1 MQIGRRTPRVRP
13 MTAADTPKPERIAK
27 IIAAS
32 GVCSRRA
39 AEEMITDGRVTLN
52 GKKISSPAVNITA
65 EDKIT
70 IDGKPLRI
78 QTDKTK
84 QPRLWI
90 LHKSA
95 GWITTNSDPEGRP
108 TVFENIPKKIGRVI
122 SVGRLD
128 INSEGLLLLTN
139 HGGLARTLELPKT
152 GLPRDYEVRVNGRVD
167 PDALA
172 DLVNG
177 ITVDGVNYGAID
189 AVQEDPNHRGS
200 SNQWL
205 HITLHEGKNREIRRV
220 MEALDLRVNRLIRV
234 GYGPF
239 ELGDLAQGK
248 IKEVPQETLEKFL
261 LQIGFQP

>member
-1 MQIGRRTPRVRP
+1 LSVKGRRLSVAI
-13 MTAADTPKPERIAK
+13 MAETPKPERIAK

-39 AEEMITDGRVTLN
+39 AEEMIADGRVTLN
-52 GKKISSPAVNITA
+52 GKKLTSPAITVTPA
-65 EDKIT
+65 DKIT
-70 IDGKPLRI
+70 IDGKSLRI
-78 QTDKTK
+78 QTDQTK

-90 LHKSA
+90 LHKPA

-152 GLPRDYEVRVNGRVD
+152 GLPRDYEVRVNGHVD
-167 PDALA
+167 ADALT
-172 DLVNG
+172 DLANG
-177 ITVDGVNYGAID
+177 ITIDGVTYGAIE
-189 AVQEDPNHRGS
+189 AAQEDPAHTNGR
-200 SNQWL
+200 NQWL
-205 HITLHEGKNREIRRV
+205 HVTLHEGKNREIRRV

-248 IKEVPQETLEKFL
+248 LKEVPQAVLEKFL
-261 LQIGFQP
+261 LQIGFDS